1 MASWLRY
8 TLGWRQLPSVE
19 PNHYHHH
26 CHCYNIFAIPK
37 HQFWNAYIFLILSFC
52 LFFIFLSRIFS
63 SFLFSHLFFLSAHP
77 SLSSRRHAW
86 VIMFGGLDELP
97 PIIFPAIGSDQF
109 SVTIWVIRF
118 FQRWKWICCA
128 PSLYLSCSCT
138 TNVFWIFSWF
148 FWISWKFSWVIRF
161 FKSDG
166 GNMEMNL
173 LCTLPF
179 APVQQMLF
187 TFIYHSLYCTF
198 LGKSNNNSNFRFFN
212 FLFRSDFWD
221 KNLKRL
227 LFIHFFRREFWE
239 IRIWKHPSRTSLSRP
254 TSSMVQPITMKLGK
268 SKTSKSFQHKKHIL
282 LKFK

>member
-26 CHCYNIFAIPK
+26 CHCY
-37 HQFWNAYIFLILSFC
+37 YICHSQTPILECLHFPYFVILS
-52 LFFIFLSRIFS
+52 FFIFLSQIFS

-138 TNVFWIFSWF
+138 TNVFWISSWF
-148 FWISWKFSWVIRF
+148 FWISWKFTWVIRF
-161 FKSDG
+161 FKRG
-166 GNMEMNL
+166 GRNLETIL
-173 LCTLPF
+173 LCTLSI
-179 APVQQMLF
+179 ALWVRQ
-187 TFIYHSLYCTF
+187 
-198 LGKSNNNSNFRFFN
+198 
-212 FLFRSDFWD
+212 
-221 KNLKRL
+221 
-227 LFIHFFRREFWE
+227 
-239 IRIWKHPSRTSLSRP
+239 WK
-254 TSSMVQPITMKLGK
+254 
-268 SKTSKSFQHKKHIL
+268 
-282 LKFK
+282 